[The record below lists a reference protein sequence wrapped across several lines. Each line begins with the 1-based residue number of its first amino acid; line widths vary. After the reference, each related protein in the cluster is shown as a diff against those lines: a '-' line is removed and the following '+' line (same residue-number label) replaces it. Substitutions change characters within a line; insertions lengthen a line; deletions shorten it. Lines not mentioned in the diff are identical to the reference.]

1 MDQCQSVFEYLWISL
16 SLVSFSEILHEAQDQ
31 DSETLSQLD
40 LDLDLDAGFRG
51 MIKGLRP
58 N

>member
-1 MDQCQSVFEYLWISL
+1 MVGSLSVSLWISL
-16 SLVSFSEILHEAQDQ
+16 TLVSFSEILHEAQDQ

-40 LDLDLDAGFRG
+40 LDVDLDAGFRG
-51 MIKGLRP
+51 MIKGHRP